1 MVHLVVTTIVKKGKM
16 EEYLREC
23 RKVRPLVLA
32 EKGCVEY
39 TFVRDIPSHL
49 SIQENIHPDRVV
61 LIEKWETM
69 EDLAAHGK
77 APHMK
82 EFGSRAAVL
91 RDSISAVVAEMA
103 V

>member
-1 MVHLVVTTIVKKGKM
+1 MVHLVVTAIVKEGM
-16 EEYLREC
+16 MDDYLREC

-39 TFVRDIPSHL
+39 TFIREIPSHL
-49 SIQENIHPDRVV
+49 AIQEKINPDRVT

-69 EDLAAHGK
+69 EDLAAYGQSS
-77 APHMK
+77 HMK
-82 EFGSRAAVL
+82 EFGPRAGAM
-91 RDSISAVVAEMA
+91 RHSITAVVAETA